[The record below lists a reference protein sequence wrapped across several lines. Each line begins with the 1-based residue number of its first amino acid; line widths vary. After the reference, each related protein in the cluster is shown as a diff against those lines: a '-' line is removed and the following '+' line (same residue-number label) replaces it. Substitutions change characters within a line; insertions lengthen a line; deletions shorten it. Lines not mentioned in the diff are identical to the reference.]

1 MQSRIRLGGKR
12 TRYNQRTRLET
23 HAKLRRQASTSR
35 ELAALIRHWPTN
47 WQKAKLSDYI
57 QHAPSAS
64 PFPLGTAQD
73 RISNSGKF
81 KLHHMRGGPMR
92 PLVLIGLL
100 FVVASSLA
108 QTQKTPDVA
117 EFVSVAAP
125 VVVLYHVRV
134 VDGTGAAAKDDQ
146 AIVIANGKIQSI
158 GPATSVQIPQG
169 AQLLARPGYT
179 VIPGLVGMHDH
190 LYYTDSIA
198 LQVVGGRIGEPGL
211 FVAEIPYTAPRLYLA
226 AGGTTMRTTGSL
238 EPYTD
243 LKVKSRIDA
252 NLMPGPSI
260 DATAPYLEG
269 APTRFAQ
276 MHELTG
282 SEDAKRMVDYWAAE
296 GMTSYKAYMNITR
309 EELGVAILQAH
320 SHQQKLTGH
329 LCSVTWPEA
338 IALGIDDFEHGPA
351 FTDTEFVIDKKPD
364 VCPTGGSSS
373 WAKQDV
379 NGAQVQEIIRNLVS
393 HHVAVTST
401 LPVFEA
407 GVPGRPAL
415 QPRTLDAMSAES
427 AQSYLT
433 ARARVALDAPMRA
446 LLRKEMDFEVA
457 FVKAGGLL
465 LSGPDPTGNGGVL
478 PGFGDQREIELL
490 VEAGFTPVEAIQ
502 IATQNGAL
510 YLGQQDR
517 IGTLAP
523 GKQAD
528 LVLIKGDPSKRI
540 DEIENVET
548 VFKAGI
554 GYDSKKLIDSVRGQ
568 VGIR

>member
-1 MQSRIRLGGKR
+1 MRLLLLCGS
-12 TRYNQRTRLET
+12 LFI
-23 HAKLRRQASTSR
+23 
-35 ELAALIRHWPTN
+35 AAI
-47 WQKAKLSDYI
+47 A
-57 QHAPSAS
+57 A
-64 PFPLGTAQD
+64 
-73 RISNSGKF
+73 
-81 KLHHMRGGPMR
+81 
-92 PLVLIGLL
+92 
-100 FVVASSLA
+100 A
-108 QTQKTPDVA
+108 QTQKSNDVA
-117 EFVSVAAP
+117 PFVTVDAP
-125 VVVLYHVRV
+125 VYVLNHVRV
-134 VDGTGAAAKDDQ
+134 IDGTGAAAKEDQ
-146 AIVIANGKIQSI
+146 AVVIANGKIQSI
-158 GPATSVQIPQG
+158 GPAGSAQIPPG
-169 AQLLARPGYT
+169 AQLLDRAGYT

-190 LYYTDSIA
+190 LYYTDSISV
-198 LQVVGGRIGEPGL
+198 QVAGGRVGEPGL

-226 AGGTTMRTTGSL
+226 AGVTTMRTTGSL

-269 APTRFAQ
+269 GPTRFAQ

-282 SEDAKRMVDYWAAE
+282 PDDAKRMVDYWAAV
-296 GMTSYKAYMNITR
+296 GMTSFKAYMNLTR
-309 EELGVAILQAH
+309 EELGAAIKHAH
-320 SHQQKLTGH
+320 ALKLKLTGH

-338 IALGIDDFEHGPA
+338 VALGIDDLEHGPVFA
-351 FTDTEFVIDKKPD
+351 DTEFVPNKKPD
-364 VCPTGGSSS
+364 VCPPGGGGS

-379 NGAQVQEIIRNLVS
+379 NGAAVQELIHNLVS

-407 GVPGRPAL
+407 SVPGRPKL
-415 QPRTLDAMSAES
+415 QARTLEAMSAES

-433 ARARVALDAPMRA
+433 ARAGVPMDSPMTALM
-446 LLRKEMDFEVA
+446 RKEMDFEVA

-465 LSGPDPTGNGGVL
+465 LAGPDPTGNGGAL

-490 VEAGFTPVEAIQ
+490 VEAGFTPVQAIQ
-502 IATQNGAL
+502 IATENGAS

-517 IGTLAP
+517 IGTVAP

-528 LVLIKGDPSKRI
+528 LILIKGDPSKSI

-554 GYDSKKLIDSVRGQ
+554 GYDSKKLIESVRGQ

>member
-1 MQSRIRLGGKR
+1 
-12 TRYNQRTRLET
+12 
-23 HAKLRRQASTSR
+23 
-35 ELAALIRHWPTN
+35 
-47 WQKAKLSDYI
+47 
-57 QHAPSAS
+57 
-64 PFPLGTAQD
+64 
-73 RISNSGKF
+73 
-81 KLHHMRGGPMR
+81 MR
-92 PLVLIGLL
+92 LL
-100 FVVASSLA
+100 FRFGSVLVAAITVA
-108 QTQKTPDVA
+108 QTQKPSGVA
-117 EFVSVAAP
+117 DFISVDAP
-125 VVVLYHVRV
+125 VFVLEHVRV
-134 VDGTGAAAKDDQ
+134 IDGTGVPPKEDQ
-146 AIVIANGKIQSI
+146 AVVVANGKIQFI
-158 GPATSVQIPQG
+158 GSEASAQISEG
-169 AQLLARPGYT
+169 AQRIERSGYT
-179 VIPGLVGMHDH
+179 VIPGIVGMHNH
-190 LYYTDSIA
+190 LYYTDSYA
-198 LQVVGGRIGEPGL
+198 LQVVSGKVGEPGL
-211 FVAEIPYTAPRLYLA
+211 FIAEIPYTAPRLYLA
-226 AGGTTMRTTGSL
+226 AGVTTMRTTGSL

-260 DATAPYLEG
+260 DVTAPYLEG

-282 SEDAKRMVDYWAAE
+282 PDDAKRMVDYWAAE

-309 EELGVAILQAH
+309 EELGVAIQQAH
-320 SHQQKLTGH
+320 AHKLKLTGH

-338 IALGIDDFEHGPA
+338 IALGVDDLEHGPV
-351 FTDTEFVIDKKPD
+351 FTDTEFVPDKKPD
-364 VCPTGGSSS
+364 VCPTGGGSSS

-379 NGAQVQEIIRNLVS
+379 NGAQVPELIRNLIS

-407 GVPGRPAL
+407 GAPGRPAL
-415 QPRTLDAMSAES
+415 QPRTLDAMSGES

-433 ARARVALDAPMRA
+433 ARARVAMDSPMTA
-446 LLRKEMDFEVA
+446 LLRKEMDFEVS

-517 IGTLAP
+517 IGTLVP

-528 LVLIKGDPSKRI
+528 LALIKGDPSKRI
-540 DEIENVET
+540 EEIENVET

>member
-1 MQSRIRLGGKR
+1 
-12 TRYNQRTRLET
+12 
-23 HAKLRRQASTSR
+23 
-35 ELAALIRHWPTN
+35 
-47 WQKAKLSDYI
+47 
-57 QHAPSAS
+57 
-64 PFPLGTAQD
+64 
-73 RISNSGKF
+73 
-81 KLHHMRGGPMR
+81 MR
-92 PLVLIGLL
+92 LL
-100 FVVASSLA
+100 FLLASLLSAAIAIA
-108 QTQKTPDVA
+108 QVKKASDVA
-117 EFVSVAAP
+117 GFVTVDAP
-125 VVVLYHVRV
+125 VFILNHVRV
-134 VDGTGAAAKDDQ
+134 IDGTGAAAKEDQ
-146 AIVIANGKIQSI
+146 AIVIANGRIQSI
-158 GPATSVQIPQG
+158 GPAVSAQIPQG
-169 AQLLARPGYT
+169 AQLLDRTGYT

-198 LQVVGGRIGEPGL
+198 VQVVDGRVGEPGL

-226 AGGTTMRTTGSL
+226 AGVTTIRTTGSL

-282 SEDAKRMVDYWAAE
+282 PDDAKRMVDYWAAE

-309 EELGVAILQAH
+309 EELGVAIQQAH
-320 SHQQKLTGH
+320 AHKLKLTGH

-338 IALGIDDFEHGPA
+338 IALGIDDLEHGPVFA
-351 FTDTEFVIDKKPD
+351 DTEFVTDKKPD
-364 VCPTGGSSS
+364 VCPAGGSGS
-373 WAKQDV
+373 WAKQEV
-379 NGAQVQEIIRNLVS
+379 NGAPVQQMIHDLVT

-407 GVPGRPAL
+407 SVPGRPKL
-415 QPRTLDAMSAES
+415 RSRMLDAMSAES

-433 ARARVALDAPMRA
+433 ARANVLLDSPMTA

-465 LSGPDPTGNGGVL
+465 LAGPDPTGNGGVL

-502 IATQNGAL
+502 IATENGAV

-517 IGTLAP
+517 IGTLSP

-528 LVLIKGDPSKRI
+528 LVVIKGDPSKKI
-540 DEIENVET
+540 EEIENVET
-548 VFKAGI
+548 VFKGGI

>member
-1 MQSRIRLGGKR
+1 MRLL
-12 TRYNQRTRLET
+12 TDIQRQI
-23 HAKLRRQASTSR
+23 LRGER
-35 ELAALIRHWPTN
+35 
-47 WQKAKLSDYI
+47 
-57 QHAPSAS
+57 
-64 PFPLGTAQD
+64 
-73 RISNSGKF
+73 
-81 KLHHMRGGPMR
+81 MRFV
-92 PLVLIGLL
+92 LLIGTLM
-100 FVVASSLA
+100 VATVAAA
-108 QTQKTPDVA
+108 QTPMAPDVA
-117 EFVSVAAP
+117 EVVSVDTP
-125 VVVLYHVRV
+125 VFVLNHVRV
-134 VDGTGAAAKDDQ
+134 IDGTGAPAKEDQ
-146 AIVIANGKIQSI
+146 AIVIANGKIQSV
-158 GPATSVQIPQG
+158 GPAASAQIPQG
-169 AQLLARPGYT
+169 AQKMERSGYT

-190 LYYTDSIA
+190 LYYTDSYAI
-198 LQVVGGRIGEPGL
+198 QVKEGRTSEPGL
-211 FVAEIPYTAPRLYLA
+211 FVAEIPYTAPRLCLA
-226 AGGTTMRTTGSL
+226 AGVTTMRTTGSL

-252 NLMPGPSI
+252 NLMPGPSM

-269 APTRFAQ
+269 APTIFAQ

-282 SEDAKRMVDYWAAE
+282 PDDAKPMVDYWAAE
-296 GMTSYKAYMNITR
+296 GMTSFKGYMNITR
-309 EELGVAILQAH
+309 EELGVAIQQAH
-320 SHQQKLTGH
+320 AHQLKLTGH

-338 IALGIDDFEHGPA
+338 VALGIDDLEHGPG
-351 FTDTEFVIDKKPD
+351 FTDTEFVTDKKPD
-364 VCPTGGSSS
+364 VCPTGGGSSS

-379 NGAQVQEIIRNLVS
+379 NGTQVQEVIRNLVS

-407 GVPGRPAL
+407 GAPARPAL

-433 ARARVALDAPMRA
+433 ARARVALDSPMTA

-457 FVKAGGLL
+457 YVKAGGLL
-465 LSGPDPTGNGGVL
+465 LAGPDPTGNGGVL

-490 VEAGFTPVEAIQ
+490 VEAGFIPVEAIQ

>member
-1 MQSRIRLGGKR
+1 
-12 TRYNQRTRLET
+12 
-23 HAKLRRQASTSR
+23 
-35 ELAALIRHWPTN
+35 
-47 WQKAKLSDYI
+47 
-57 QHAPSAS
+57 
-64 PFPLGTAQD
+64 
-73 RISNSGKF
+73 
-81 KLHHMRGGPMR
+81 
-92 PLVLIGLL
+92 
-100 FVVASSLA
+100 
-108 QTQKTPDVA
+108 
-117 EFVSVAAP
+117 
-125 VVVLYHVRV
+125 
-134 VDGTGAAAKDDQ
+134 
-146 AIVIANGKIQSI
+146 
-158 GPATSVQIPQG
+158 
-169 AQLLARPGYT
+169 
-179 VIPGLVGMHDH
+179 
-190 LYYTDSIA
+190 
-198 LQVVGGRIGEPGL
+198 
-211 FVAEIPYTAPRLYLA
+211 
-226 AGGTTMRTTGSL
+226 
-238 EPYTD
+238 

-282 SEDAKRMVDYWAAE
+282 PDDAKRMVDYWAAE

-309 EELGVAILQAH
+309 EELGVAIQQAH
-320 SHQQKLTGH
+320 ARKLKLTGH

-338 IALGIDDFEHGPA
+338 VALGIDDFEHGPV
-351 FTDTEFVIDKKPD
+351 FTDTEFVADKKPD
-364 VCPTGGSSS
+364 VCPAGGSSS
-373 WAKQDV
+373 WVKQDV
-379 NGAQVQEIIRNLVS
+379 NGAQVQEMIRNLVS

-407 GVPGRPAL
+407 HAPGRPPL
-415 QPRTLDAMSAES
+415 QRRTLDAMSAES
-427 AQSYLT
+427 TQSYLT
-433 ARARVALDAPMRA
+433 DRARVALDSPMPA
-446 LLRKEMDFEVA
+446 LMRKEMDFEIA

-465 LSGPDPTGNGGVL
+465 LAGPDPTGNGGVL

-502 IATQNGAL
+502 IATENGAL

-517 IGTLAP
+517 IGSLAP

-528 LVLIKGDPSKRI
+528 FVLIKGDPSKRI

>member
-1 MQSRIRLGGKR
+1 MRLLLLFGSLLVAA
-12 TRYNQRTRLET
+12 TT
-23 HAKLRRQASTSR
+23 AAAQA
-35 ELAALIRHWPTN
+35 
-47 WQKAKLSDYI
+47 QKASDI
-57 QHAPSAS
+57 A
-64 PFPLGTAQD
+64 D
-73 RISNSGKF
+73 
-81 KLHHMRGGPMR
+81 
-92 PLVLIGLL
+92 
-100 FVVASSLA
+100 
-108 QTQKTPDVA
+108 
-117 EFVSVAAP
+117 FVSVDTP
-125 VVVLYHVRV
+125 VFVLNHVRV
-134 VDGTGAAAKDDQ
+134 IDGTGAPVKEDQ
-146 AIVIANGKIQSI
+146 AIVIANGKILSI
-158 GPATSVQIPQG
+158 GPAASAEIPQG
-169 AQLLARPGYT
+169 AQRMERSGYT

-190 LYYTDSIA
+190 LYYTDSYAI
-198 LQVVGGRIGEPGL
+198 QVKEGRLSEPGL

-226 AGGTTMRTTGSL
+226 AGVTTMRTTGSL

-269 APTRFAQ
+269 SPTRFAQ

-282 SEDAKRMVDYWAAE
+282 PDDAKRMVDYWAAE

-309 EELGVAILQAH
+309 EELGVAIQQAH
-320 SHQQKLTGH
+320 AHKLKLTGH

-338 IALGIDDFEHGPA
+338 VALGIDDLEHGPVFA
-351 FTDTEFVIDKKPD
+351 DTEYVADKKPD
-364 VCPTGGSSS
+364 ACPAGGSSS
-373 WAKQDV
+373 WAKLDV
-379 NGAQVQEIIRNLVS
+379 NGAQVQQLIHDLVS
-393 HHVAVTST
+393 HQVAVTST

-407 GVPGRPAL
+407 GVPGRPKL
-415 QPRTLDAMSAES
+415 QPRVLNAMSAES

-433 ARARVALDAPMRA
+433 ARANVQLDSPMTV

-457 FVKAGGLL
+457 FVRAGGLL
-465 LSGPDPTGNGGVL
+465 LAGPDPTGNGGVL

-490 VEAGFTPVEAIQ
+490 VEAGLTPVEAIHV
-502 IATQNGAL
+502 ATENGAL

-517 IGTLAP
+517 IGTLSP

-528 LVLIKGDPSKRI
+528 LIVIKGDPSKSI
-540 DEIENVET
+540 DEIENVDT

>member
-1 MQSRIRLGGKR
+1 MRLSLLFGLLLVAA
-12 TRYNQRTRLET
+12 T
-23 HAKLRRQASTSR
+23 AAVQA
-35 ELAALIRHWPTN
+35 
-47 WQKAKLSDYI
+47 QKAS
-57 QHAPSAS
+57 
-64 PFPLGTAQD
+64 
-73 RISNSGKF
+73 
-81 KLHHMRGGPMR
+81 
-92 PLVLIGLL
+92 
-100 FVVASSLA
+100 
-108 QTQKTPDVA
+108 DVA
-117 EFVSVAAP
+117 DFLSVDTPVFV
-125 VVVLYHVRV
+125 LNHVRV
-134 VDGTGAAAKDDQ
+134 IDGTGAPAKEDQ
-146 AIVIANGKIQSI
+146 AIVIANGKILSI
-158 GPATSVQIPQG
+158 GPAASAQIPQG
-169 AQLLARPGYT
+169 AQRIERSGYT

-190 LYYTDSIA
+190 LYYTDSYA
-198 LQVVGGRIGEPGL
+198 VQVKDGKLSEPGL

-226 AGGTTMRTTGSL
+226 AGVTTMRTTGSL

-269 APTRFAQ
+269 SPTRFAQ

-282 SEDAKRMVDYWAAE
+282 PDDAKRMVDYWAAE

-309 EELGVAILQAH
+309 EELGVAIQQAH
-320 SHQQKLTGH
+320 AHQLKLTGH

-338 IALGIDDFEHGPA
+338 VALGIDDLEHGPV
-351 FTDTEFVIDKKPD
+351 FTDTEYVADKKPD
-364 VCPTGGSSS
+364 ACPTGASSS
-373 WAKQDV
+373 WAKLDI
-379 NGAQVQEIIRNLVS
+379 NGAQVQQLIRDLVS

-407 GVPGRPAL
+407 GVPGRPKL
-415 QPRTLDAMSAES
+415 QPRVLNAMSAES

-433 ARARVALDAPMRA
+433 ARANVQLDSPMTA

-457 FVKAGGLL
+457 FLKAGGLL
-465 LSGPDPTGNGGVL
+465 LAGPDPTGNGGVL

-490 VEAGFTPVEAIQ
+490 VEAGLTPVEAIHV
-502 IATQNGAL
+502 ATENGAL

-517 IGTLAP
+517 IGTLSP

-528 LVLIKGDPSKRI
+528 LILIKGDPSKSI
-540 DEIENVET
+540 DDIENVDT

-554 GYDSKKLIDSVRGQ
+554 GYDSKKLMDSVRGQ

>member
-1 MQSRIRLGGKR
+1 MRVLFLFGSL
-12 TRYNQRTRLET
+12 LV
-23 HAKLRRQASTSR
+23 
-35 ELAALIRHWPTN
+35 AAI
-47 WQKAKLSDYI
+47 A
-57 QHAPSAS
+57 
-64 PFPLGTAQD
+64 F
-73 RISNSGKF
+73 
-81 KLHHMRGGPMR
+81 
-92 PLVLIGLL
+92 
-100 FVVASSLA
+100 A
-108 QTQKTPDVA
+108 QTQKPSGVA
-117 EFVSVAAP
+117 EFISVDAP
-125 VVVLYHVRV
+125 VFVLDHVRV
-134 VDGTGAAAKDDQ
+134 IDGTGTPPKEDQ
-146 AIVIANGKIQSI
+146 AVAIANGKIQFI
-158 GPATSVQIPQG
+158 GSEASAQIPEG
-169 AQLLARPGYT
+169 AQRIDRSGYT
-179 VIPGLVGMHDH
+179 VIPGIVGMHNH
-190 LYYTDSIA
+190 LYYTDSYA
-198 LQVVGGRIGEPGL
+198 VQVVGGKIGEPGL

-226 AGGTTMRTTGSL
+226 AGVTTMRTTGSL

-282 SEDAKRMVDYWAAE
+282 PDDAKRMVDYWAAE

-309 EELGVAILQAH
+309 EELGVAIQQAH
-320 SHQQKLTGH
+320 AHKLKLTGH

-338 IALGIDDFEHGPA
+338 IALGIDDFEHGPV

-373 WAKQDV
+373 WAKQDL
-379 NGAQVQEIIRNLVS
+379 NGAQVQELVRNLVS

-433 ARARVALDAPMRA
+433 ARARVALDSPTTA
-446 LLRKEMDFEVA
+446 LLREEMDFEVA

-502 IATQNGAL
+502 VATQNGAL